1 MLKQSQTLK
10 TLTKLSPQ
18 QIYVIKLL
26 ELPTIELEEKIE
38 KELEENPALE
48 EGQETNDSYVND
60 NNESTSID
68 EQKKNDNEFSFD
80 DYISDDDD
88 TPSYKL
94 YANNF
99 SKDDKQKEI
108 PFSGEQSFYDYLLS
122 QLHLISLNEK
132 ETEIAKF
139 LIGTIDEDGYLRF
152 ETENLVDQIE
162 FKFGLVSTEGE
173 VNNVILK
180 LKELDPPGV
189 FAKDLQDCLLIQ
201 LNRKEKKTLAI
212 RNAIEILEKYY
223 VEFTKKHYEK
233 IIKNLDFITE
243 DDFIEAINIIKKLN
257 PKPGNSTGNSTNKIN
272 QSVIADFILENNEG
286 NLKISL
292 NSKNTPELRI
302 NKEYK
307 DMHFSYLNKKSKNKA
322 DKTTENFIKKKL
334 DDASFFI
341 DAIKQRELTL
351 MKTIEAI
358 IKYQHDFFISGDE
371 TQLKPMKLKD
381 IAEMTSLDISTI
393 SRVSNSKYIQTEFG
407 TYLLKFFFSEGIVNE
422 SGEEISTKEI
432 KKILLEVIEEENKK
446 KPYTDDK
453 LSQILNER
461 GYKIA
466 RRTIAKYREQL
477 KIPVGRLRKQL

>member
-1 MLKQSQTLK
+1 M
-10 TLTKLSPQ
+10 
-18 QIYVIKLL
+18 
-26 ELPTIELEEKIE
+26 
-38 KELEENPALE
+38 
-48 EGQETNDSYVND
+48 
-60 NNESTSID
+60 
-68 EQKKNDNEFSFD
+68 
-80 DYISDDDD
+80 
-88 TPSYKL
+88 
-94 YANNF
+94 
-99 SKDDKQKEI
+99 
-108 PFSGEQSFYDYLLS
+108 
-122 QLHLISLNEK
+122 SL
-132 ETEIAKF
+132 
-139 LIGTIDEDGYLRF
+139 
-152 ETENLVDQIE
+152 Q
-162 FKFGLVSTEGE
+162 
-173 VNNVILK
+173 
-180 LKELDPPGV
+180 
-189 FAKDLQDCLLIQ
+189 
-201 LNRKEKKTLAI
+201 
-212 RNAIEILEKYY
+212 
-223 VEFTKKHYEK
+223 KKHYEK

-358 IKYQHDFFISGDE
+358 IKYQQDFFISGDE

>member
-162 FKFGLVSTEGE
+162 FKFGLVSTEAE

-223 VEFTKKHYEK
+223 VEFTKK
-233 IIKNLDFITE
+233 T
-243 DDFIEAINIIKKLN
+243 
-257 PKPGNSTGNSTNKIN
+257 
-272 QSVIADFILENNEG
+272 
-286 NLKISL
+286 
-292 NSKNTPELRI
+292 
-302 NKEYK
+302 
-307 DMHFSYLNKKSKNKA
+307 
-322 DKTTENFIKKKL
+322 
-334 DDASFFI
+334 
-341 DAIKQRELTL
+341 
-351 MKTIEAI
+351 
-358 IKYQHDFFISGDE
+358 
-371 TQLKPMKLKD
+371 
-381 IAEMTSLDISTI
+381 
-393 SRVSNSKYIQTEFG
+393 
-407 TYLLKFFFSEGIVNE
+407 
-422 SGEEISTKEI
+422 
-432 KKILLEVIEEENKK
+432 
-446 KPYTDDK
+446 
-453 LSQILNER
+453 
-461 GYKIA
+461 
-466 RRTIAKYREQL
+466 
-477 KIPVGRLRKQL
+477 LRKNNQKS